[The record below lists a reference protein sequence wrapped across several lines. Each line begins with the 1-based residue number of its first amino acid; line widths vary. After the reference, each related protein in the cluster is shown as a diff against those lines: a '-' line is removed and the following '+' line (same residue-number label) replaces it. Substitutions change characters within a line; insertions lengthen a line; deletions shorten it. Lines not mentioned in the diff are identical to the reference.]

1 MVRDAIGNVLRARAA
16 DTPERI
22 CCAMDDDV
30 FTYAQMDQR
39 SDALA
44 AGVRSL
50 GIEQGDRI
58 ATLSPNRPE
67 LLELFYGL
75 AKTGAPQ
82 VPLNAFIKGE
92 FLRHQLA
99 QSRATVLI
107 TDASGREALA
117 PIRSELPELT
127 RVIQMDAA
135 VDGEVPY
142 GELFAAGETPPDVKL
157 GPADVMSIVYTS
169 GTTGLPKGCVVSHG
183 YYCRSG
189 DLVGTALE
197 IDSDDV
203 LFAGLPLFHSG
214 GRLITVAM

>member
-75 AKTGAPQ
+75 AKTGAAQ

-92 FLRHQLA
+92 FLRHQLG
-99 QSRATVLI
+99 QSRASVLI
-107 TDASGREALA
+107 TDAAGRDAVNH
-117 PIRSELPELT
+117 IKDELPEL
-127 RVIQMDAA
+127 RQLIMLDEPQP
-135 VDGEVPY
+135 GQIPY
-142 GELFAAGETPPDVKL
+142 AELFE
-157 GPADVMSIVYTS
+157 
-169 GTTGLPKGCVVSHG
+169 
-183 YYCRSG
+183 
-189 DLVGTALE
+189 
-197 IDSDDV
+197 
-203 LFAGLPLFHSG
+203 
-214 GRLITVAM
+214 